1 MKKLAFL
8 MLAVF
13 TIGFVQAQT
22 KKSKNMKKKILF
34 VVTSHEKKA
43 VQAKIQDIIWVKFL
57 IHGKFFTKQ
66 DMRLIL

>member
-22 KKSKNMKKKILF
+22 KKSKNMKK
-34 VVTSHEKKA
+34 
-43 VQAKIQDIIWVKFL
+43 
-57 IHGKFFTKQ
+57 
-66 DMRLIL
+66 